1 MNLIKEQINSIRDKV
16 EQYKA
21 EIEILEEFK
30 LLTNKIDFTA
40 EDLSIDVKIENYKKI
55 IFEINNKIKSNE
67 NNEKNLSNKIKEL
80 YENKEKLLNNKN
92 ILFNKLKDIRNIQ
105 DTYSII
111 LENKNEITKLKTSI
125 EKIEEEKKVIKKS
138 IEDID
143 VNIFNLN
150 SEKDRI
156 NRHIDDTESKINK
169 FKIYEPIKLENAKLE
184 ELEIKY
190 KKYLEDP
197 TKKEIET
204 LNYEISVCLKR
215 IESITIELEEFR
227 QLISSDN
234 FENIPILFTI
244 EELNKRIVLNKSKV
258 DELRKLKYSIKSDI
272 DKNQGSLNTKREE
285 ILKKFNGKEPLS
297 TSLIV
302 NFNFEERKI
311 DIKKDIKD
319 IGEIIEGNRT
329 TCQNLEQELRD
340 LKKYKV
346 ERKAIT
352 YQPEDIFI
360 ESKKLQSKL
369 QNVEYNL
376 IKSINSYKNTI
387 LEIKEFNYKHM
398 EKYKNFIETLNVNK
412 DNYSRQKE
420 QVEIVLL
427 VIREEISKLEKHS
440 EQLRKEKDYNIKA
453 NKRLCYGLY

>member
-1 MNLIKEQINSIRDKV
+1 
-16 EQYKA
+16 
-21 EIEILEEFK
+21 
-30 LLTNKIDFTA
+30 
-40 EDLSIDVKIENYKKI
+40 
-55 IFEINNKIKSNE
+55 
-67 NNEKNLSNKIKEL
+67 
-80 YENKEKLLNNKN
+80 LNNKN

-143 VNIFNLN
+143 VNIFNLK

-169 FKIYEPIKLENAKLE
+169 FEIYEPIKLENAKLE

-215 IESITIELEEFR
+215 IKSITIELEEFR
-227 QLISSDN
+227 QLISIDN

-258 DELRKLKYSIKSDI
+258 DELGKLKYSIKSDI

-311 DIKKDIKD
+311 DIKKI
-319 IGEIIEGNRT
+319 
-329 TCQNLEQELRD
+329 
-340 LKKYKV
+340 
-346 ERKAIT
+346 
-352 YQPEDIFI
+352 
-360 ESKKLQSKL
+360 
-369 QNVEYNL
+369 
-376 IKSINSYKNTI
+376 
-387 LEIKEFNYKHM
+387 
-398 EKYKNFIETLNVNK
+398 
-412 DNYSRQKE
+412 
-420 QVEIVLL
+420 
-427 VIREEISKLEKHS
+427 
-440 EQLRKEKDYNIKA
+440 
-453 NKRLCYGLY
+453 

>member
-1 MNLIKEQINSIRDKV
+1 
-16 EQYKA
+16 
-21 EIEILEEFK
+21 
-30 LLTNKIDFTA
+30 
-40 EDLSIDVKIENYKKI
+40 
-55 IFEINNKIKSNE
+55 
-67 NNEKNLSNKIKEL
+67 
-80 YENKEKLLNNKN
+80 
-92 ILFNKLKDIRNIQ
+92 
-105 DTYSII
+105 
-111 LENKNEITKLKTSI
+111 KNEITKLKTSI

-427 VIREEISKLEKHS
+427 VIRE
-440 EQLRKEKDYNIKA
+440 
-453 NKRLCYGLY
+453 

>member
-204 LNYEISVCLKR
+204 LNYEISVCLK
-215 IESITIELEEFR
+215 E
-227 QLISSDN
+227 
-234 FENIPILFTI
+234 
-244 EELNKRIVLNKSKV
+244 
-258 DELRKLKYSIKSDI
+258 
-272 DKNQGSLNTKREE
+272 
-285 ILKKFNGKEPLS
+285 
-297 TSLIV
+297 
-302 NFNFEERKI
+302 
-311 DIKKDIKD
+311 
-319 IGEIIEGNRT
+319 
-329 TCQNLEQELRD
+329 
-340 LKKYKV
+340 
-346 ERKAIT
+346 
-352 YQPEDIFI
+352 
-360 ESKKLQSKL
+360 
-369 QNVEYNL
+369 
-376 IKSINSYKNTI
+376 
-387 LEIKEFNYKHM
+387 
-398 EKYKNFIETLNVNK
+398 
-412 DNYSRQKE
+412 
-420 QVEIVLL
+420 
-427 VIREEISKLEKHS
+427 
-440 EQLRKEKDYNIKA
+440 
-453 NKRLCYGLY
+453 

>member
-1 MNLIKEQINSIRDKV
+1 M
-16 EQYKA
+16 
-21 EIEILEEFK
+21 
-30 LLTNKIDFTA
+30 
-40 EDLSIDVKIENYKKI
+40 KKS
-55 IFEINNKIKSNE
+55 KK
-67 NNEKNLSNKIKEL
+67 
-80 YENKEKLLNNKN
+80 
-92 ILFNKLKDIRNIQ
+92 
-105 DTYSII
+105 
-111 LENKNEITKLKTSI
+111 
-125 EKIEEEKKVIKKS
+125 KKVIKKS

-285 ILKKFNGKEPLS
+285 ILK
-297 TSLIV
+297 
-302 NFNFEERKI
+302 
-311 DIKKDIKD
+311 
-319 IGEIIEGNRT
+319 
-329 TCQNLEQELRD
+329 NL
-340 LKKYKV
+340 
-346 ERKAIT
+346 
-352 YQPEDIFI
+352 
-360 ESKKLQSKL
+360 
-369 QNVEYNL
+369 
-376 IKSINSYKNTI
+376 
-387 LEIKEFNYKHM
+387 M
-398 EKYKNFIETLNVNK
+398 EKNLY
-412 DNYSRQKE
+412 
-420 QVEIVLL
+420 LL
-427 VIREEISKLEKHS
+427 
-440 EQLRKEKDYNIKA
+440 A
-453 NKRLCYGLY
+453 